1 MYAVKGNNN
10 GTFEDARQLEQ
21 EGALKDAAAVY
32 EKLHKRSPGNIKII
46 QRLMII
52 FRKLKNAGKE
62 LRYINAAIKI
72 NEAYYASKNKL
83 NNKAG
88 SISRQ
93 LNKLLG
99 YTKGNAAFKSDEVL
113 KLHMRRSKL
122 LDKKRTATK

>member
-10 GTFEDARQLEQ
+10 GTFEDARLMEQ
-21 EGALKDAAAVY
+21 EGAFKDAAAVY
-32 EKLHKRSPGNIKII
+32 EKLHRRSPGNIKFI

-52 FRKLKNAGKE
+52 FRKLKNVDKE
-62 LRYINAAIKI
+62 LHYINAAIKI

-83 NNKAG
+83 DKKAG

-99 YTKGNAAFKSDEVL
+99 YTKGNAVFKSDEVL
-113 KLHMRRSKL
+113 KLYMRRSKL
-122 LDKKRTATK
+122 QDKKKASAN